1 MKLEELED
9 IKKHHRYGKYSLK
22 KMKQLV
28 TNAARI
34 ANLTRARAMKA
45 IKDANMPLPNAY
57 RDFPESEKSRGIKS
71 WRNVNF
77 YATKSD
83 LSGSEEQQKAKLR
96 SKFSMI
102 MGFLSDTTKT
112 KKGWEKTVDKFVDR
126 MINKAGLNEE
136 EIIKFKEVFND
147 KEKHK
152 MLFKVFNRLQ
162 EAQADKE
169 VTGTSDVMIAQIT
182 SAIPNFT
189 NADDLTAF
197 FLNKYDKIKDEM
209 NAQYIE
215 ETPEGVDLL
224 ADLARKKLSVKP
236 LRRK

>member
-1 MKLEELED
+1 MKLDELID
-9 IKKHHRYGKYSLK
+9 IKQHHRYGKYSLK

-34 ANLTRARAMKA
+34 ATLTRARAMKA

-77 YATKSD
+77 YATKTD

-126 MINKAGLNEE
+126 MINKAGLNKE
-136 EIIKFKEVFND
+136 EIIKFKKVFND
-147 KEKHK
+147 KEKHN
-152 MLFKVFNRLQ
+152 MLFKVYNRLQ
-162 EAQADKE
+162 EAQADRE
-169 VTGTSDVMIAQIT
+169 ITGSSDVMIAQIA
-182 SAIPNFT
+182 SAAPNFSD
-189 NADDLTAF
+189 ADDLTAF
-197 FLNKYDKIKDEM
+197 FIDKYEKIQDEM
-209 NAQYIE
+209 NAQYLE
-215 ETPEGVDLL
+215 ETPEGVDIL
-224 ADLARKKLSVKP
+224 ADVVRKKLSVKS
-236 LRRK
+236 L